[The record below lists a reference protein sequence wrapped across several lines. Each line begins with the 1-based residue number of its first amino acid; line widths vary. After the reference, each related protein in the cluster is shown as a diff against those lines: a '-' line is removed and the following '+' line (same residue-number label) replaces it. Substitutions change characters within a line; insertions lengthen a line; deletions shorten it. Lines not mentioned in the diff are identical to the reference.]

1 MKFRYVPVLA
11 VTRLVAFGHIPAF
24 AQNDPVITIEGSGWG
39 HGVGM
44 SQYGAYGRA
53 LSVEDGGGGQSS
65 TEILSFYYPTATLA
79 TDTPPQDLKVHLFS
93 GLGATIET
101 SGAIDFKNSDGEIF
115 ASLPDPTTLTIEIGA
130 AGEFA
135 VISDNTNLCL
145 ETIEGDE
152 TNHCLTE
159 PISIDLIEGEPVST
173 DVISQFTNIGTSGNS
188 YQWGSLTFR
197 YRTFS
202 GGGMYV
208 MLENLPMDKYLY
220 GLAEVPPSWPN
231 AVLEAQAVAG
241 RTYAYQRVLSR
252 RDNAGWTVPWDLYST
267 VNDQHYTGYSNE
279 TGSYFSSWK
288 TAVDTTTDSVLL
300 INGSPI
306 TTYYTSSNGGYSAA
320 GSYVYCSDSNYPCSD
335 IAYLPAQVDD
345 FDHIGNPYAS
355 WTRNYTGEELGRWIA
370 DSSLGSIGT
379 VTGLRFSGD
388 RGDSGRTDHVDITII
403 GTTGTTTAKGDSF
416 MVIVNNGLSD
426 EGRDRSEQILSTLY
440 FFPNF
445 SLSDKR
451 IHQDYADFLPNGW
464 IGSESND
471 RFGTAFTDGDFNGD
485 LSTDFAIGVAG
496 ESIGA
501 INSAGLMHTI
511 YGGTGGVTDNEAF
524 YQGEA
529 GWPGVP
535 ESGDGFGSSVV
546 AGDFNGDGY
555 DDLVVGSPGE
565 SVGSLEDAGIITVAY
580 GSESGLDNPEIIHQD
595 TNWIAGIAHAG
606 DRFGSALAVG
616 DMNAD
621 GYTDLVIGVPGEY
634 YYPNSN
640 FCTVRGADACGA
652 VGAINVLYGAPNGLS
667 GWDDH
672 YFGQNTSRVAGVAHV
687 DDEFGAAVAV
697 GDIDGDGYDDVVIG
711 SPQNYY
717 WPNER
722 YCARYSCGQVGAI
735 NILYGSAEGVT
746 TTDDHFFAQNSSGI
760 AGRSEVGDRFGA
772 ALAVGDIDA
781 DGFADVVV
789 GAPDDNYR
797 PSSYYCQVRG
807 SSACGEVGAV
817 NILYGTTNG
826 LSRSGDS
833 YFIQNSILG
842 AGSSNTSDDFGAA
855 VTLGDLNSD
864 GYLDLIIGAP
874 GETINGHT
882 NAGVAHILYGTTNGM
897 SSTGNEL
904 LHVDQDAFTG
914 NAETNG
920 QFGTALLTIE
930 DDLIIGSP
938 GATISGAAGAGAIYY
953 LSQ

>member
-11 VTRLVAFGHIPAF
+11 VTSLVAFGHIPAF

-379 VTGLRFSGD
+379 VTGVRFSGD
-388 RGDSGRTDHVDITII
+388 RGDSGRTDHVDITIVVSDRIRENFRKIRNVPSADVINESLSQTLWRTINTSLTTFLVLLALFFLGGELIHNFSIALMVGVAI
-403 GTTGTTTAKGDSF
+403 GTYSSMYVAASLMLALKIDRNDL
-416 MVIVNNGLSD
+416 VEVE
-426 EGRDRSEQILSTLY
+426 EGEL
-440 FFPNF
+440 
-445 SLSDKR
+445 
-451 IHQDYADFLPNGW
+451 
-464 IGSESND
+464 
-471 RFGTAFTDGDFNGD
+471 
-485 LSTDFAIGVAG
+485 V
-496 ESIGA
+496 
-501 INSAGLMHTI
+501 
-511 YGGTGGVTDNEAF
+511 
-524 YQGEA
+524 
-529 GWPGVP
+529 
-535 ESGDGFGSSVV
+535 
-546 AGDFNGDGY
+546 
-555 DDLVVGSPGE
+555 DDLP
-565 SVGSLEDAGIITVAY
+565 
-580 GSESGLDNPEIIHQD
+580 
-595 TNWIAGIAHAG
+595 
-606 DRFGSALAVG
+606 
-616 DMNAD
+616 
-621 GYTDLVIGVPGEY
+621 
-634 YYPNSN
+634 
-640 FCTVRGADACGA
+640 
-652 VGAINVLYGAPNGLS
+652 
-667 GWDDH
+667 
-672 YFGQNTSRVAGVAHV
+672 
-687 DDEFGAAVAV
+687 
-697 GDIDGDGYDDVVIG
+697 
-711 SPQNYY
+711 
-717 WPNER
+717 
-722 YCARYSCGQVGAI
+722 
-735 NILYGSAEGVT
+735 
-746 TTDDHFFAQNSSGI
+746 
-760 AGRSEVGDRFGA
+760 
-772 ALAVGDIDA
+772 
-781 DGFADVVV
+781 
-789 GAPDDNYR
+789 
-797 PSSYYCQVRG
+797 
-807 SSACGEVGAV
+807 
-817 NILYGTTNG
+817 
-826 LSRSGDS
+826 
-833 YFIQNSILG
+833 
-842 AGSSNTSDDFGAA
+842 
-855 VTLGDLNSD
+855 
-864 GYLDLIIGAP
+864 
-874 GETINGHT
+874 
-882 NAGVAHILYGTTNGM
+882 
-897 SSTGNEL
+897 
-904 LHVDQDAFTG
+904 
-914 NAETNG
+914 
-920 QFGTALLTIE
+920 
-930 DDLIIGSP
+930 
-938 GATISGAAGAGAIYY
+938 
-953 LSQ
+953 